1 VLRAGQIIRRI
12 RDFIG
17 QGEADRRL
25 EDVAQIIEEAAALAL
40 VGPDALGVETRYH
53 FDASPSLVFADRVQ
67 IQQVLVNLMRNA
79 LEAMS
84 ESERRELVVTTAR
97 RDQETIEVSV
107 ADSGQGLPPEVRER
121 LFRPFVSTSGA
132 AWGSASLSAAGLSK
146 HMAANCGAN
155 RTRLAVQSFAS
166 PLMLLQDTRETMP
179 SEGIVHVVDDD
190 PAFLR
195 SMRALLDSA
204 GFATCTYDSAPAVL
218 DAASQLSGG
227 CILLDV
233 QMPGMNGLEL
243 QANLNEL
250 DIRLPVIVM
259 TGQGDVATA
268 VRAMKVGAVDFIE
281 KPFDDDLLLTAIETA
296 LATAAGQASRERTIA
311 EAAALIAMLSPRE
324 QQVLEGILAG
334 CSTKMIAHGPGISP
348 RTVEVHRAHMLE
360 RLRTR
365 TIAEAIR
372 PAVTAGL
379 SSAVR

>member
-1 VLRAGQIIRRI
+1 
-12 RDFIG
+12 
-17 QGEADRRL
+17 
-25 EDVAQIIEEAAALAL
+25 
-40 VGPDALGVETRYH
+40 
-53 FDASPSLVFADRVQ
+53 
-67 IQQVLVNLMRNA
+67 
-79 LEAMS
+79 
-84 ESERRELVVTTAR
+84 
-97 RDQETIEVSV
+97 
-107 ADSGQGLPPEVRER
+107 
-121 LFRPFVSTSGA
+121 
-132 AWGSASLSAAGLSK
+132 
-146 HMAANCGAN
+146 
-155 RTRLAVQSFAS
+155 
-166 PLMLLQDTRETMP
+166 MP
-179 SEGIVHVVDDD
+179 SERIVHVVDDD

-204 GFATCTYDSAPAVL
+204 GFATCTYDLAPAVL

-268 VRAMKVGAVDFIE
+268 VRAMKAGAVDFIE

-311 EAAALIAMLSPRE
+311 DAAALIAMLSPRE

-334 CSTKMIAHGPGISP
+334 RSTKMIAHGLGISP

-372 PAVTAGL
+372 LAVMAGL
-379 SSAVR
+379 RSAVR